1 MQPSKPNEC
10 GVLEAGCREFV
21 ARRGRAYAAI
31 TLALCDDGLYR
42 FGVDMMYA
50 HGGFSFPISIDDIG
64 YPALDAA
71 RTAALE
77 RLLRSWHT
85 PFPSEPESVRLELAE
100 MRRQVED
107 RLTQP
112 SLF

>member
-10 GVLEAGCREFV
+10 GVLEAGCREVV
-21 ARRGRAYAAI
+21 ARRGRAHAAI

-50 HGGFSFPISIDDIG
+50 HGGFSFPISTDSPG
-64 YPALDAA
+64 YPTPDAA

-85 PFPSEPESVRLELAE
+85 PFPSEPESVRRELVE
-100 MRRQVED
+100 MRQEIAS
-107 RLTQP
+107 RLQQP